1 MVQVYIGIGSNL
13 GDKIANIKLAI
24 TKIHSELGEV
34 VVRSSLYESEPWG
47 FDSSEMFVNGV
58 LEIRT
63 IYSAQTLLEGLKK
76 IELDLGRE
84 EKTTAIYTDRLI
96 DLDILY
102 YGDINI
108 RMDELEIPHPR
119 IYDRRF
125 VLEPMVE
132 IAPNYIDLKLNKTMK
147 ELLNICSDVS
157 LLKKILN

>member
-1 MVQVYIGIGSNL
+1 MVQVFIGFGSNL
-13 GDKIANIKLAI
+13 GDKLVNIKIAI
-24 TKIHSELGEV
+24 NLINNELGSI
-34 VVRSSLYESEPWG
+34 VRQSSLYESEPWG

-63 IYSAQTLLEGLKK
+63 KFSAELLLVGLKK
-76 IELDLGRE
+76 IESDLGRK
-84 EKTTAIYTDRLI
+84 EKTTTVYTDRLI

-102 YGDINI
+102 YGDKIITMNG
-108 RMDELEIPHPR
+108 LEIPHPR

-132 IAPNYIDLKLNKTMK
+132 IAPNFIDIRVHKSMK
-147 ELLNICSDVS
+147 ELLNMCSDAS